1 MQEVQAV
8 HEVRRVRDALEAIAA
23 VDWDGLPGPADPY
36 DPARAAAGLRA
47 LATATGLVRA
57 ADAGAL
63 LAGGGLVHDH
73 SGAVFPAAV
82 VAAPLLLAV
91 ARHGRPE
98 AGATALGLLDDALA
112 FATRDGSTRVATP
125 YAEAVPICCALADH
139 LRGGADVLATR
150 GREGRRLLADAA
162 EHWRFDVQEVV
173 AEGDGT
179 AAFGA
184 LAGRFPDGTRA
195 AELHRTGRATVLA
208 RVVLHYPPQPDGG
221 SDACLRVDGLRPGE
235 LAPPA
240 VLFPAR
246 CGPGPT
252 GG

>member
-1 MQEVQAV
+1 M
-8 HEVRRVRDALEAIAA
+8 LEAIDA
-23 VDWDGLPGPADPY
+23 VDWDGLPGPDGLNAPDGLY
-36 DPARAAAGLRA
+36 SPARVATGLRA

-73 SGAVFPAAV
+73 SGTVFPAAV
-82 VAAPLLLAV
+82 VAAPFLLAV
-91 ARHGRPE
+91 ARHGHPE

-112 FATRDGSTRVATP
+112 FAARDRLTRVATP

-139 LRGGADVLATR
+139 LRGGADLLATR
-150 GREGRRLLADAA
+150 GREGGQLLADAA

-173 AEGDGT
+173 AGGEGV

-184 LAGRFPDGTRA
+184 LAGRFPDGAPA
-195 AELHRTGRATVLA
+195 AELHRAGRVTVLE
-208 RVVLHYPPQPDGG
+208 RVVLHYPPEPDGG
-221 SDACLRVDGLRPGE
+221 PDACLRVDGVRPDE

-252 GG
+252 DG